1 MRKANTINPK
11 DARTQFMDT
20 LRTALGFSILKERG
34 NSIESQLHPKQLA
47 GIITKKGK
55 RKEFLYII
63 IIIIIQKMATML
75 PYYF

>member
-1 MRKANTINPK
+1 MRKANTIIIQKTPVN
-11 DARTQFMDT
+11 
-20 LRTALGFSILKERG
+20 LWIGFSILKERG